1 LTGRSRRE
9 GEPHF
14 GARRLGQRKCIDF
27 HQVPP
32 DYSRPPP
39 QGEPHFPPSGKCR
52 GCDWGSW
59 EGGREAD
66 GRGERR
72 TGEGTCEQRAG
83 RTGREGGVPS
93 PVPSFVSR
101 GAATSFRPSRCT
113 LVGARIARRYLTVS
127 RAPFTAAL
135 AANRSAL
142 ISRPL
147 APQKRRRDQVA
158 IVRPMTTTARGRR
171 FSKRHFPAGPFLSLA
186 SSPLL
191 PLSRSV
197 PFFLSIDRINVAG

>member
-1 LTGRSRRE
+1 VHRFPPG
-9 GEPHF
+9 PP
-14 GARRLGQRKCIDF
+14 RLF
-27 HQVPP
+27 
-32 DYSRPPP
+32 PPP
-39 QGEPHFPPSGKCR
+39 PKESRISHQAENVEVAIGAVGKV
-52 GCDWGSW
+52 
-59 EGGREAD
+59 GGREAD

-113 LVGARIARRYLTVS
+113 FVGARIARRYLTVS

-191 PLSRSV
+191 PLPRSV